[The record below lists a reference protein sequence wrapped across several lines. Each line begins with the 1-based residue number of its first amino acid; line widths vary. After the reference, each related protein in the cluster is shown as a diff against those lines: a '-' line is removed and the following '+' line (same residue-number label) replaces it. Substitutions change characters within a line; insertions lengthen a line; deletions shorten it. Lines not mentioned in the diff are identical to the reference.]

1 MNLFRYFNVSP
12 SPQIQLELVT
22 KGSQMVLDE
31 NQVITLGDMFL
42 DSDTLHIS
50 EPSEEQRVPL
60 WI

>member
-12 SPQIQLELVT
+12 SPQSQLELVT

-31 NQVITLGDMFL
+31 NQVITLGEMFL